1 MMHERPHTPVRAS
14 FAAVVAHADDADMLV
29 RCVRHHLAIGVDTVF
44 VSLNRDEPESTRAA
58 RELERDGRVRVAH
71 VESFAADPFHYFTAA
86 KDVVAAW
93 TAPDWVLFVDSDE
106 LWIPRSGR
114 IQDTAGLEDADLF
127 DVPVLQAPPIRE
139 RDGTIRTFDAE
150 PERTLIFGPRIPL
163 SDVYLAQ
170 NPDATVVM
178 DRQTKVLVRPG
189 AVGEV
194 GRGAH
199 RIERSVDTP
208 RRGECTDL
216 AILHLPF
223 TTRERFR
230 RKVERVR
237 ARLAAYGDRF
247 TPGQAWHW
255 RRWIELDDA
264 GKLDEEF
271 DRQAF
276 GAERVPE
283 LIARGVLT
291 TAADFFAGVP
301 AL

>member
-1 MMHERPHTPVRAS
+1 VRQHGAHTPTRAT
-14 FAAVVAHADDADMLV
+14 FAAIVAHADDADMLV

-44 VSLNRDEPESTRAA
+44 ISLNRDEPESTRAA
-58 RELERDGRVRVAH
+58 RELEHDGRVRAAH

-106 LWIPRSGR
+106 FWIPRSGR
-114 IQDTAGLEDADLF
+114 IQATAGLEDADLF

-139 RDGTIRTFDAE
+139 RDGTFRTFDAE
-150 PERTLIFGPRIPL
+150 PDRTLIFAPRLVL
-163 SDVYLAQ
+163 SDVYLAEH
-170 NPDATVVM
+170 PEATVVM
-178 DRQTKVLVRPG
+178 DSQTKVLVRP
-189 AVGEV
+189 AVVGEV

-199 RIERSVDTP
+199 RIEPRVATL
-208 RRGECTDL
+208 RRGEPADL

-223 TTRERFR
+223 TTHERFR

-237 ARLAAYGDRF
+237 ARLTVYGDRF
-247 TPGQAWHW
+247 APGQAWHW
-255 RRWIELDDA
+255 RRWIELDDT
-264 GKLDEEF
+264 GRLDEEF

-291 TAADFFAGVP
+291 TPADFIAGVP